1 MGYYETFI
9 DDIDIALTDTA
20 GISTTNS
27 MSYISGVRWSKCR
40 QEGLQ
45 NPFSKEILVVGNAPD
60 DKVEYKDFFDIE
72 KIPLDVRS
80 KPLYIHLDMSTSG
93 DKTGIAGTFIK
104 GKRPTK
110 QGEDDSRE
118 LIYQLAFSVSI
129 KAPKGYQISFEKN
142 RSFIYWLRDQGFNIK
157 GISYDTYQSADLGQ
171 QL

>member
-93 DKTGIAGTFIK
+93 DRLSYRACSHSDRGHCLVLY
-104 GKRPTK
+104 P
-110 QGEDDSRE
+110 
-118 LIYQLAFSVSI
+118 
-129 KAPKGYQISFEKN
+129 
-142 RSFIYWLRDQGFNIK
+142 RSH
-157 GISYDTYQSADLGQ
+157 
-171 QL
+171 